1 MRNFSGKCIGIIPL
15 WDEEKQSIWM
25 LPGYMEAILEQNA
38 VPVVL
43 PLTNRK
49 DLLEQIAENLN
60 GLLLPGGQDV
70 DPALYGQEPR
80 EPGGEI
86 CRMRDEMEN
95 LLLRM
100 VLERRVPFFGICRG
114 LQFLNVFCG
123 GSLYQDLPQELG
135 GKVQH
140 GASEKGKENRHRVQI
155 LPYTPLDQILRPSE
169 ITVSSYHHQGIC
181 DLGHGLRPM
190 AKSDDGLIEAVC
202 MRDYPFGIAVQWHP
216 ELDFKTSESSRRL
229 FAAFVDACS

>member
-1 MRNFSGKCIGIIPL
+1 MRNTNGKCIGIIPL
-15 WDEEKQSIWM
+15 WDEEKKSLWM
-25 LPGYMEAILEQNA
+25 LPGYMEAILEQGA

-49 DLLEQIAENLN
+49 DRLAQIAGSLN

-70 DPALYGQEPR
+70 DPELYGQKPR
-80 EPGGEI
+80 EPTGEI
-86 CRMRDEMEN
+86 CRARDEMEK

-114 LQFLNVFCG
+114 LQLLNVFCG
-123 GSLYQDLPQELG
+123 GTLYQDLPQELG

-140 GASEKGKENRHRVQI
+140 GAREKGKNNLHDVRI
-155 LPYTPLDQILRPSE
+155 LPFTPLDQILRSRE
-169 ITVSSYHHQGIC
+169 ITVSSYHHQGIRE
-181 DLGHGLRPM
+181 LGHGLRPM
-190 AKSDDGLIEAVC
+190 AKSADGLVEAVC

-216 ELDFKTSESSRRL
+216 ELDFKTSESSRQL
-229 FAAFVDACS
+229 FAAFVQACG